1 VENSIALNVALSAGE
16 LIVKAKDEKPTKA
29 EVFAELIRKVLH
41 KEVELE
47 EAKEVDGVGL
57 PNESAEK
64 PRETSVSPATDN
76 RQMVM

>member
-1 VENSIALNVALSAGE
+1 
-16 LIVKAKDEKPTKA
+16 VKAKDEKPTKA

-47 EAKEVDGVGL
+47 EVTGVGVQG
-57 PNESAEK
+57 ESKQK
-64 PRETSVSPATDN
+64 PRETSVPTTTDN

>member
-1 VENSIALNVALSAGE
+1 MALSAGE

-47 EAKEVDGVGL
+47 EVKEVTGVGVQG
-57 PNESAEK
+57 ESKQK
-64 PRETSVSPATDN
+64 PRETSVPPATDN

>member
-1 VENSIALNVALSAGE
+1 VNT
-16 LIVKAKDEKPTKA
+16 KAKNVTKA

-47 EAKEVDGVGL
+47 EVDGVGL

-64 PRETSVSPATDN
+64 PRKTGISPTTDN
-76 RQMVM
+76 RQVVV

>member
-1 VENSIALNVALSAGE
+1 M
-16 LIVKAKDEKPTKA
+16 KAKDERPTKA
-29 EVFAELIRKVLH
+29 QVFQELIRKVLH

-47 EAKEVDGVGL
+47 EADGVGL

-64 PRETSVSPATDN
+64 PGKTGISPTTDN

>member
-1 VENSIALNVALSAGE
+1 MANSIALNVALSAGE

-47 EAKEVDGVGL
+47 EVDGVGL

-64 PRETSVSPATDN
+64 PREASVPATADN
-76 RQMVM
+76 RQVVV

>member
-1 VENSIALNVALSAGE
+1 VASSIALNVALSAGE

-47 EAKEVDGVGL
+47 EVTGVGL

-64 PRETSVSPATDN
+64 PRKASVPATAGN

>member
-1 VENSIALNVALSAGE
+1 
-16 LIVKAKDEKPTKA
+16 
-29 EVFAELIRKVLH
+29 LIRKVLH

-47 EAKEVDGVGL
+47 EVKEGTGVGL

-64 PRETSVSPATDN
+64 PRKASISPATDN

>member
-1 VENSIALNVALSAGE
+1 MALSAGE

-47 EAKEVDGVGL
+47 EVTGVGL
-57 PNESAEK
+57 PNESTEK
-64 PRETSVSPATDN
+64 PGKTGISPATDN

>member
-1 VENSIALNVALSAGE
+1 
-16 LIVKAKDEKPTKA
+16 VKAKDEKPTKA
-29 EVFAELIRKVLH
+29 QVFQELIRKVLH

-47 EAKEVDGVGL
+47 EVKEGTGVGL

-64 PRETSVSPATDN
+64 PRETSISPATDN

>member
-1 VENSIALNVALSAGE
+1 VANSIALNVALSAGE

-29 EVFAELIRKVLH
+29 QVFQELIRKVLH

-57 PNESAEK
+57 HSESTEK
-64 PRETSVSPATDN
+64 PRKASVPATAGN

>member
-1 VENSIALNVALSAGE
+1 
-16 LIVKAKDEKPTKA
+16 VKAKDEKPTKA

-47 EAKEVDGVGL
+47 EVKEVDGVGL

-64 PRETSVSPATDN
+64 PRETSVPPATDN

>member
-1 VENSIALNVALSAGE
+1 M
-16 LIVKAKDEKPTKA
+16 KAKDEKPTKA

-47 EAKEVDGVGL
+47 EVKEADGVGL

-64 PRETSVSPATDN
+64 PRKTSISPTADN
-76 RQMVM
+76 RQMVV

>member
-1 VENSIALNVALSAGE
+1 MNT
-16 LIVKAKDEKPTKA
+16 KAKNVTKA
-29 EVFAELIRKVLH
+29 ECFQELIRKVLH

-47 EAKEVDGVGL
+47 EVKEADGVGL

>member
-1 VENSIALNVALSAGE
+1 M
-16 LIVKAKDEKPTKA
+16 KAKDEKPTKA

-47 EAKEVDGVGL
+47 EVKEVIGVGL

-64 PRETSVSPATDN
+64 PRKASVSATTDN
-76 RQMVM
+76 RQMVV